1 MKQAIKYAFAIAF
14 LKYPANAK
22 EMPKKDLKE
31 ELNKMTSDKKN
42 PSSCKIDDGP
52 TEIVSTA
59 ALVVTEAI
67 YKFLRRNQI
76 L

>member
-1 MKQAIKYAFAIAF
+1 MMKQAIKYAFAIAF

-31 ELNKMTSDKKN
+31 ELNKMNSDKKQSQN
-42 PSSCKIDDGP
+42 FKMDDGP

-59 ALVVTEAI
+59 AMVVTEAI
-67 YKFLRRNQI
+67 YKFLRRN
-76 L
+76 

>member
-14 LKYPANAK
+14 FKYPANAK

-31 ELNKMTSDKKN
+31 ELNKMNSDKKQSQN
-42 PSSCKIDDGP
+42 FKMDDGP

-59 ALVVTEAI
+59 AMVITEAI
-67 YKFLRRNQI
+67 YKFLRRN
-76 L
+76 

>member
-1 MKQAIKYAFAIAF
+1 
-14 LKYPANAK
+14 
-22 EMPKKDLKE
+22 MPKKDLKE

-67 YKFLRRNQI
+67 YKFLRRN
-76 L
+76 